1 MHEFELVRAS
11 DLAGARAALEGA
23 AEARLIAGGQTLI
36 PSMKHG
42 LARPPRLVDLAR
54 VPGLQ
59 GVAVTQGGLRIG
71 AMTTHAE
78 VAASPEV
85 CRRLP
90 ALASLAE
97 GIGDR
102 MVRNLGTLGGSVA
115 NNDPAADY
123 PAAVVALGA
132 TVVTDR
138 RSIAAEDFFTGMFST
153 ALDPAEIIVAIEFP
167 IPVKAAYSKFRN
179 PASRYAVT
187 GVFVAQF
194 ADAVRVAVTG
204 AAGCVFRFD
213 AMEAALTRSFT
224 PLAAD
229 AVTLASD
236 DLISDIH
243 ASPEYRANLAV
254 VMSSRAVEK
263 ALWKQ

>member
-1 MHEFELVRAS
+1 MHDFELVRAS
-11 DLAGARAALEGA
+11 ELAGARAALEGTD
-23 AEARLIAGGQTLI
+23 EARLIAGGQTLV

-42 LARPPRLVDLAR
+42 LVRPSRLVDLAR
-54 VPGLQ
+54 IPGLR
-59 GVAVTQGGLRIG
+59 GISATEAGLRIG

-85 CRRLP
+85 CQRLP

-138 RSIAAEDFFTGMFST
+138 RSIAADDFFTGMFST
-153 ALDPAEIIVAIEFP
+153 ALEPSEIVVAIEFP
-167 IPVKAAYSKFRN
+167 IPRRAGYSKFRN
-179 PASRYAVT
+179 PASRYAIT

-204 AAGCVFRFD
+204 AAGCVFRFG
-213 AMEAALTRSFT
+213 AMEAALARSFT
-224 PLAAD
+224 PLATE
-229 AVTLASD
+229 AVTLAVD

-254 VMSSRAVEK
+254 VVSSRAVEQ
-263 ALWKQ
+263 ALWQR

>member
-1 MHEFELVRAS
+1 MHDFELVRAT
-11 DLAGARAALEGA
+11 DLAGASAALA
-23 AEARLIAGGQTLI
+23 SVAEARLIAGGQTLI
-36 PSMKHG
+36 PSIKHG
-42 LARPPRLVDLAR
+42 LTQPARLVDLMR
-54 VPGLQ
+54 VPGLR
-59 GVAVTQGGLRIG
+59 GVTVTADGLRIG

-78 VAASPEV
+78 VAVSPEV
-85 CRRLP
+85 CQRLP

-102 MVRNLGTLGGSVA
+102 MVRNLGTIGGSVA

-138 RSIAAEDFFTGMFST
+138 RSISAGDFFTGMFST
-153 ALDPAEIIVAIEFP
+153 ALEPAEIIVAIEFP
-167 IPVKAAYSKFRN
+167 VPRKAAYSKFRN

-194 ADAVRVAVTG
+194 ADVVRVAVTG
-204 AAGCVFRFD
+204 AAGCVFRFG
-213 AMEAALTRSFT
+213 AMEAALSCSFT
-224 PLAAD
+224 PGAAE
-229 AVTLASD
+229 AVTLAAD

-263 ALWKQ
+263 ALWPR